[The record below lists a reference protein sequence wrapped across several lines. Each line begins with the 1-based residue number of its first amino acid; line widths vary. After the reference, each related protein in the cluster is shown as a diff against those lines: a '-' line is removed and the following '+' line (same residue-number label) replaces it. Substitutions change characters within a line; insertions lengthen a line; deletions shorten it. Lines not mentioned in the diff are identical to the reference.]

1 MAIEN
6 SVSNDFLIYIF
17 DSINVFDCRL
27 SGVYL
32 LPAPRHTVM
41 KMIRVMA
48 IASKWRKICM
58 FLFSTAIV
66 LLGVVMLY
74 HLEIS
79 RDAQKVRVLNTD
91 DIPKMTYSA
100 RPVQTFMSQLP
111 TNLLHSYRFDI
122 IVKIIYAYFFSK
134 NGIVPEI
141 IQDAYTE
148 HIRAWNLYKEGEKQ
162 NNADFINAFHKTID
176 SIKENGFVSEYGAIP
191 VNKSGFPF
199 HGAHRIA
206 AAVALSKNV
215 TVKLVKRRAGQ
226 PRRWGYSFFLSR
238 GFRIDLADMVM
249 MQWMTIQQQLPIG
262 NKMVFI
268 LSLFSNKA
276 GFRDEMYQIVKDKC
290 SLDKGILYEKAIKV
304 NKLGMEQLDRHV
316 YGNQN
321 WIGAKI
327 QRMVSKVIN
336 STLEIRFIFFFG
348 RPLAD
353 LNECEFQI
361 RQLYNEDDFTS
372 AVQIT
377 GSAKDSLILAEM
389 ILNPNSV
396 EFLNYGK
403 MTEIVS

>member
-1 MAIEN
+1 
-6 SVSNDFLIYIF
+6 
-17 DSINVFDCRL
+17 
-27 SGVYL
+27 
-32 LPAPRHTVM
+32 
-41 KMIRVMA
+41 
-48 IASKWRKICM
+48 M

-66 LLGVVMLY
+66 LVGVDMLY
-74 HLEIS
+74 NLEIS
-79 RDAQKVRVLNTD
+79 RDAQKLRFLNTD
-91 DIPKMTYSA
+91 DISKIKYSARLVHQNILHDPKNTDVISLKTCSVRPAHQNISHDPPKHPDDIPILTYSA
-100 RPVQTFMSQLP
+100 KPVQTFMSQLP

-134 NGIVPEI
+134 NGFVPQI

-249 MQWMTIQQQLPIG
+249 MQWMTIQQQLPIR

-304 NKLGMEQLDRHV
+304 NKLGMEQLVRHV

-353 LNECEFQI
+353 LNECELQI

-372 AVQIT
+372 AAQIT
-377 GSAKDSLILAEM
+377 GSAKDSFILAEM

-403 MTEIVS
+403 MTEIVSLSLKK